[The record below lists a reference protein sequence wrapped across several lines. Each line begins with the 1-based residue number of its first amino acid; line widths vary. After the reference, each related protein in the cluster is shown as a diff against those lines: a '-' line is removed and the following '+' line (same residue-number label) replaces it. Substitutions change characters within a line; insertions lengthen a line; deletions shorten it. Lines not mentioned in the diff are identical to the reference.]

1 MQLRKTRSLS
11 YKKLLLNLQPTRVS
25 GNTSIVDILDDFLRQ
40 RFGKDSYERI
50 DNCLTA
56 SKKQAVTKIFNDKNN
71 ERSFFLMETSACHP
85 SIKLSSVDTT
95 IIFDSDWN
103 PMNDIRSVQKL
114 TLDSQFELMK
124 TFRLYSPFT
133 IEEKALI
140 LSRQGGKTQE
150 INCPSSSRGLSHTL
164 LMWGTSRLFDEL
176 RVFLD
181 GETSTSSLKPLLEE
195 TVSQFSSCLSDVGE
209 DSDTS
214 NCSILL
220 KVQQNG
226 GGYLENSPLH
236 GELEL
241 RSPDEELPQMFW
253 TELLEG
259 KQFRWKYSCGSS
271 QRSRKR
277 VQPFNNLASGIDHV
291 NEGTAKKC
299 MKVRKN
305 NVDQPSSKFEGE
317 KLPTGIMAGKCLL

>member
-1 MQLRKTRSLS
+1 MHLRKTRSLS
-11 YKKLLLNLQPTRVS
+11 YKKLLLNLQPIGVS
-25 GNTSIVDILDDFLRQ
+25 GKTSIVDILDDFLRQ
-40 RFGKDSYERI
+40 RFGEDSYERI

-56 SKKQAVTKIFNDKNN
+56 SKKQSVAKTFNDKNN
-71 ERSFFLMETSACHP
+71 ERFFFLMETSPCHP

-103 PMNDIRSVQKL
+103 PMNDIRSIQKL
-114 TLDSQFELMK
+114 TLDSQFELIK

-133 IEEKALI
+133 VEEKALI
-140 LSRQGGKTQE
+140 LSRQGKTQD

-164 LMWGTSRLFDEL
+164 LMWGASHLFDEL
-176 RVFLD
+176 RVFLN

-226 GGYLENSPLH
+226 
-236 GELEL
+236 
-241 RSPDEELPQMFW
+241 
-253 TELLEG
+253 
-259 KQFRWKYSCGSS
+259 
-271 QRSRKR
+271 
-277 VQPFNNLASGIDHV
+277 
-291 NEGTAKKC
+291 
-299 MKVRKN
+299 
-305 NVDQPSSKFEGE
+305 
-317 KLPTGIMAGKCLL
+317 